1 MNPFRRLI
9 GGRHPRARLPE
20 QPPGEVRIPILAITS
35 DGQDRRLL
43 SQFAASAK
51 WDLSIAGSMED
62 APPILKHSEPAV
74 ILCARDLI
82 SVDWR
87 EAFRQ
92 LALLKPEC
100 ALILISP
107 TYDDGLWDEVVQKG
121 GYDLLK
127 TPLREDQTISAVNLA
142 WLYSRSARRPAPL

>member
-1 MNPFRRLI
+1 MNPLRRLI
-9 GGRHPRARLPE
+9 SGRHQRPSLPE
-20 QPPGEVRIPILAITS
+20 QHSGEVRIPILAITT
-35 DGQDRRLL
+35 DDQDRHLL

-51 WDLSIAGSMED
+51 WDLTVAGSMEE
-62 APPILKHSEPAV
+62 APQILKNHEPAV
-74 ILCARDLI
+74 ILCARDLL

-92 LALLKPEC
+92 LTLLRPEC
-100 ALILISP
+100 VLILISP

-127 TPLREDQTISAVNLA
+127 TPLRQDQTVSAVNLA
-142 WLYSRSARRPAPL
+142 WLYSRSGRRTATR